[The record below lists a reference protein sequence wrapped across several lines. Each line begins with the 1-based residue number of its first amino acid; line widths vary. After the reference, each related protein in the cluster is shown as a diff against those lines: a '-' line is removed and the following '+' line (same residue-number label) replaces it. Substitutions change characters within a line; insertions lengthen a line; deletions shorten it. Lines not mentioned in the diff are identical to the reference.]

1 MQQILSIKYHNYKS
15 FKEFSIELNKF
26 NILVGQNNA
35 GKSTI
40 IGSLKILAEGIR
52 KAKSKKPLSIL
63 TPNNYNVFGYEIDL
77 NQVPVGTENV
87 FHNYNDDEPARIQF
101 ILNDN
106 SSFHVFFPILG
117 VCHMYHESN
126 LYSIKSSNDFK
137 KYISLEIGFVP
148 VLGPVDHKERLFQE
162 AAARSALLSYNASR
176 NFRNIW
182 YHYGED
188 FHIFKDL
195 IQRTWPGMDIE
206 PPEVNTSSDGVYLDV
221 FCPENR
227 IPREIFWAG
236 FGFQVWCQMLTYIVK
251 NKHASLF
258 LIDEPDI
265 YLHSDLQRQLLGI
278 LKNLGP
284 DIIIAT
290 HSTEIISEAEIN
302 DIILVHK
309 NNPKAIRIQ
318 DPIELKQIYSEL
330 GSNLNPILTQIAKTK
345 KVLFLEGNDYTL
357 ISKFA
362 RLLKFDQVANR
373 TGFSVV
379 SIDSLSEDK
388 INIYIDSLKKT
399 INSDIICSVIYSIAH
414 RSDSEINNIRINSK
428 DNFNFVDFITIPEKQ
443 LNRAIEYKLEIVPDE
458 IIRIVKQID
467 EFRQVDFI

>member
-1 MQQILSIKYHNYKS
+1 LQQIQSIRYFNYKS
-15 FKEFSIELNKF
+15 FREFSIELNKF

-52 KAKSKKPLSIL
+52 KAKTKKPISIL
-63 TPNNYNVFGYEIDL
+63 TPGNYNVFGYEIDL

-87 FHNYNDDEPARIQF
+87 FHNYNDEEPARIQF
-101 ILNDN
+101 LLNDN
-106 SSFHVFFPILG
+106 SSFHVFFPRLG

-126 LYSIKSSNDFK
+126 QYSIKSSNDFK

-182 YHYGED
+182 YHYSED
-188 FHIFKDL
+188 FDVFKDL

-206 PPEVNTSSDGVYLDV
+206 PPEVNTSPDGVYLDV

-309 NNPKAIRIQ
+309 NNLRAIRIQ
-318 DPIELKQIYSEL
+318 DPIELKQIYS
-330 GSNLNPILTQIAKTK
+330 
-345 KVLFLEGNDYTL
+345 
-357 ISKFA
+357 
-362 RLLKFDQVANR
+362 
-373 TGFSVV
+373 
-379 SIDSLSEDK
+379 
-388 INIYIDSLKKT
+388 
-399 INSDIICSVIYSIAH
+399 
-414 RSDSEINNIRINSK
+414 
-428 DNFNFVDFITIPEKQ
+428 
-443 LNRAIEYKLEIVPDE
+443 
-458 IIRIVKQID
+458 
-467 EFRQVDFI
+467 

>member
-1 MQQILSIKYHNYKS
+1 MQQILSIKYNNYKS
-15 FKEFSIELNKF
+15 FGEFSIELNKF

-52 KAKSKKPLSIL
+52 RAKSKKPIIIL
-63 TPNNYNVFGYEIDL
+63 TPGNYNAFGYEIDL

-106 SSFHVFFPILG
+106 SSFHVFFPRLG

-126 LYSIKSSNDFK
+126 LYSIKNSNDFK
-137 KYISLEIGFVP
+137 KYINLEIGFVP

-188 FHIFKDL
+188 FDIFKDL

-206 PPEVNTSSDGVYLDV
+206 PPEVNTSPDGVYLDV

-302 DIILVHK
+302 DIILVNK
-309 NNPKAIRIQ
+309 NNLKAIRIN

-362 RLLKFDQVANR
+362 RILKFDQVANR

-379 SIDSLSEDK
+379 SIDNLSEDK
-388 INIYIDSLKKT
+388 IAIYIDSLKKT
-399 INSDIICSVIYSIAH
+399 INADITCSVIYSIAH
-414 RSDSEINNIRINSK
+414 RTESEIHNIKINSK
-428 DNFNFVDFITIPEKQ
+428 DSFNFVDFITIPEKQ
-443 LNRAIEYKLEIVPDE
+443 LNRTIEYKLEVVPDE
-458 IIRIVKQID
+458 IIRIIKKID
-467 EFRQVDFI
+467 DFRQIEYL

>member
-1 MQQILSIKYHNYKS
+1 LQKILTINFINYKS
-15 FKEFSIELNKF
+15 YKNFTIDLNQF

-52 KAKSKKPLSIL
+52 RAKSKKPISIL
-63 TPNNYNVFGYEIDL
+63 TPGNFNVLGYEIDL

-87 FHNYNDDEPARIQF
+87 FHNYNDEEAARIDF
-101 ILNDN
+101 LLNDN
-106 SSFHVFFPILG
+106 SIFHIFFPRLG
-117 VCHMYHESN
+117 VCHMYHESS
-126 LYSIKSSNDFK
+126 LYTIKNSIDFK
-137 KYISLEIGFVP
+137 KHITLEIGFVP

-188 FHIFKDL
+188 FDIFKDL
-195 IQRTWPGMDIE
+195 IKRTWPGMDIE
-206 PPEVNTSSDGVYLDV
+206 PPEVNTSPDGAYLDV

-251 NKHASLF
+251 NKNASLF

-302 DIILVHK
+302 DIILINK
-309 NNPKAIRIQ
+309 NNLKAIRIN

-362 RLLKFDQVANR
+362 RILKFDQVANR

-379 SIDSLSEDK
+379 SIDNLSEDK
-388 INIYIDSLKKT
+388 IAIYIDSFKKT
-399 INSDIICSVIYSIAH
+399 INADITCSVIYSIAH
-414 RSDSEINNIRINSK
+414 RTESEIHNIKINSK
-428 DNFNFVDFITIPEKQ
+428 DSFNFVDFIAIPEKQ
-443 LNRAIEYKLEIVPDE
+443 LNRAIEYKLEVIPDE
-458 IIRIVKQID
+458 IIRIIKKID
-467 EFRQVDFI
+467 DFRQIEYL

>member
-1 MQQILSIKYHNYKS
+1 VQQILSIRYSNYKS
-15 FKEFSIELNKF
+15 FKEFTIELNKF

-52 KAKSKKPLSIL
+52 KAKSKKPISIL
-63 TPNNYNVFGYEIDL
+63 TPGNFNVYGYEIDL

-87 FHNYNDDEPARIQF
+87 FHNYNDDEPARIEF
-101 ILNDN
+101 LLSDN
-106 SSFHVFFPILG
+106 SIFHIFFPRLG
-117 VCHMYHESN
+117 VCNMYYESD
-126 LYSIKSSNDFK
+126 LFTIKTAADFK
-137 KYISLEIGFVP
+137 KQISLEIGFVP

-188 FHIFKDL
+188 FEIFKDL

-206 PPEVNTSSDGVYLDV
+206 PPEVNTSSEGAYLDV

-251 NKHASLF
+251 NKNASLF

-302 DIILVHK
+302 DIILVNK
-309 NNPKAIRIQ
+309 NNINAVRIK
-318 DPIELKQIYSEL
+318 DPIELKLIYSEL
-330 GSNLNPILTQIAKTK
+330 GSNLNPILTQIAKTR

-362 RLLKFDQVANR
+362 RFLKFDQVANR

-379 SIDSLSEDK
+379 SIDNLSEDK
-388 INIYIDSLKKT
+388 INIYIDSFKKT
-399 INSDIICSVIYSIAH
+399 INSDLICSVIYSIAH
-414 RSDSEINNIRINSK
+414 RSESEINNIKLNSK
-428 DNFNFVDFITIPEKQ
+428 DNFYFVEFITIPEKQ
-443 LNRAIEYKLEIVPDE
+443 LNRTIEFKLEVVPEEIV
-458 IIRIVKQID
+458 RIVNKI
-467 EFRQVDFI
+467 ENFRLLEYN